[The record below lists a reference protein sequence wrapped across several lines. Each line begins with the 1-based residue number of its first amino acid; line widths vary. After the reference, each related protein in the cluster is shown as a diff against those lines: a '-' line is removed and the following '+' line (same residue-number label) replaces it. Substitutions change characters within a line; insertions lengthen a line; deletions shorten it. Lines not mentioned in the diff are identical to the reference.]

1 MAEVLKITDDI
12 KRQHK
17 ERIDKLVERQN
28 DRIKSAM
35 ERGAHSTVFGPDT
48 TDPDYKELRLMY
60 EKEGYHIKPT
70 GYIGGVWQ
78 LSEDIC
84 W

>member
-1 MAEVLKITDDI
+1 MLEITNEM
-12 KRQHK
+12 KNTR
-17 ERIDKLVERQN
+17 N
-28 DRIKSAM
+28 DRIAKIEKKIDERIRKAV
-35 ERGAHSTVFGPDT
+35 ERGESYCYFPCDKE
-48 TDPDYKELRLMY
+48 TDKDVYDEICEKY
-60 EKEGYHIKPT
+60 EKAGYKIKPT